1 MNTPHAQLAPLA
13 AYFAIM
19 LRRHLPFCILHSA
32 FVITANAAP
41 LDYDRDIRPFLKEN
55 CIACHNKTTT
65 KGGLNM
71 ETPELMAKGGETD
84 VGIIPGKGAESIMYQ
99 AAAHTW
105 DSEMPPKGNKV
116 GAVNLTTEQLALFKA
131 WIDQGA
137 KPSPKREVIISWEP
151 LPSGLQTIYAIAAT
165 PQGDFAAA
173 ARANQISIYH
183 LPTQSLVTKLTD
195 ETLLKSGLYKQP
207 GVAHRDV
214 VQSLA
219 FSPDGTR
226 LATGSFREVKLWKR
240 ESKPAAAPVPTH
252 PKFTAIQEADNT
264 IKLTETAGGKLIAH
278 IKTDLTVEQAL
289 AQRSLAATRASL
301 EVTYQNEAIKKADTD
316 ATEQTNRLKKANE
329 LADLAKKALEEKKK
343 DIKPKEDAK
352 VAAEKAA
359 KEIGTQFAMA
369 SSGKPDDALAKKH
382 AEAQALAAKAAA
394 DLKLAQAAL
403 TRAEAVITAATNEI
417 KLITESQK
425 QPQPAPAEA
434 AEQVNRLKKAS
445 DLGELVLLAKP
456 ALEERRKAVK
466 PKEDAKAAADKAAK
480 EIADQVAK
488 VSTGKPD
495 EALIKQNTEAQEKA
509 TKAASD
515 FKLAQEALTRA
526 EAAIT
531 DTANEIKL
539 VTENEKKSKQK
550 VVDAKA
556 RLEVVKKEL
565 EKANTDRDLIAKT
578 LTTGLKKAKALQF
591 SANGLELIATF
602 DAGPALAWST
612 VNGKPIAP
620 GSSTTTWVL
629 ERSFGTGDGKSLI
642 TDRANS
648 IAFSPDGKTL
658 AIGSGEPSRS
668 GDITLWDVATGTLT
682 KTYAERHLDSIFAL
696 DFSPDGKLLA
706 SGGADKA
713 VRITDLSTDKVVKVF
728 EGHTHHVLGVS
739 WRADGRM
746 LASSGADNVVKVWD
760 WTTGDRRKN
769 VDGWD
774 KEVTG
779 IRYLGAAD
787 QIATS
792 AGDTKLRLITS
803 DGGEVKQLAGS
814 TAFLQALATNQAGDL
829 ILGGD
834 QDGTVRA
841 WDVTSAKVVA
851 EFKP

>member
-1 MNTPHAQLAPLA
+1 MKTTPCLL
-13 AYFAIM
+13 
-19 LRRHLPFCILHSA
+19 A
-32 FVITANAAP
+32 FVILPSSFVLAANAASI
-41 LDYDRDIRPFLKEN
+41 DYDRDIRPFLKDN

-71 ETPELMAKGGETD
+71 ETPELMAKGGESD
-84 VGIIPGKGAESIMYQ
+84 VGIIPGKGADSIMFQ

-116 GAVNLTTEQLALFKA
+116 GAVNLTAEQLALFKA

-137 KPSPKREVIISWEP
+137 KASAKKEQVIAWEP
-151 LPSGLQTIYAIAAT
+151 LSPAWQTIYAVAVA

-173 ARANQISIYH
+173 ARGNQISVYH

-240 ESKPAAAPVPTH
+240 NEPAAPAFAPSA
-252 PKFTAIQEADNT
+252 KFTAVQEADNT
-264 IKLTETAGGKLIAH
+264 IKLTETTGGKLIAH
-278 IKTDLTVEQAL
+278 IKSDLATEQTL
-289 AQRSLAATRASL
+289 AQRSLAATRAAL
-301 EVTYQNEAIKKADTD
+301 EVTYQNEAIKKAETD

-329 LADLAKKALEEKKK
+329 LAELAKKALEDKQK
-343 DIKPKEDAK
+343 DIKPKADAKVAADKAAKDVADEISKATTGKPDEALAKKQADAQANVVKAGTEFTQAQAALKRAEAALATAANEIKLAAANPLKVADLTELAELAKSGLEARKNALKPKEDAK
-352 VAAEKAA
+352 
-359 KEIGTQFAMA
+359 I
-369 SSGKPDDALAKKH
+369 
-382 AEAQALAAKAAA
+382 
-394 DLKLAQAAL
+394 
-403 TRAEAVITAATNEI
+403 
-417 KLITESQK
+417 
-425 QPQPAPAEA
+425 
-434 AEQVNRLKKAS
+434 
-445 DLGELVLLAKP
+445 
-456 ALEERRKAVK
+456 
-466 PKEDAKAAADKAAK
+466 AADKAAK
-480 EIADQVAK
+480 EIADQIAK
-488 VSTGKPD
+488 LPKGEPD
-495 EALIKQNTEAQEKA
+495 AALVKKNTDAQQQA

-515 FKLAQEALTRA
+515 LKLAQEALTRA

-539 VTENEKKSKQK
+539 VTENEKKTKQG
-550 VVDAKA
+550 VIDAKT
-556 RLEVVKKEL
+556 RLEVVKKEA
-565 EKANTDRDLIAKT
+565 EKVNAERDLIAKA

-591 SANGLELIATF
+591 SANGLELIAEQEN
-602 DAGPALAWST
+602 GPPLAWST

-620 GSSTTTWVL
+620 GSSTATWVL

-668 GDITLWDVATGTLT
+668 GDITLWDVATGKLT
-682 KTYAERHLDSIFAL
+682 KTFTERHLDSVFAL
-696 DFSPDGKLLA
+696 DFTPDGKLLA

-713 VRITDLSTDKVVKVF
+713 VRITDLSTGKVVKVF

-739 WRADGRM
+739 WRADGRL
-746 LASSGADNVVKVWD
+746 LASAGADNVVKIWD
-760 WTTGDRRKN
+760 WTTGDRRKS

-779 IRYLGAAD
+779 IHYLGAAD

-803 DGGEVKQLAGS
+803 DGGEVKKLAGATS
-814 TAFLQALATNQAGDL
+814 FLQALATTRNGD
-829 ILGGD
+829 IVLGGD

-841 WDVTSAKVVA
+841 WDVTSAKEIAV
-851 EFKP
+851 FNP

>member
-1 MNTPHAQLAPLA
+1 LTTPHAQLAPLA

-19 LRRHLPFCILHSA
+19 IRRSLPLFLFQSA
-32 FVITANAAP
+32 FVISANAAP
-41 LDYDRDIRPFLKEN
+41 LDYDRDIRPFLKDN

-84 VGIIPGKGAESIMYQ
+84 KGIVPGKGADSIMFQ

-116 GAVNLTTEQLALFKA
+116 GAVNLTAEQLALFKT

-137 KPSPKREVIISWEP
+137 KSSAKKEVIIAWQP
-151 LPSGLQTIYAIAAT
+151 LPAGLQTIYAIAAT

-183 LPTQSLVTKLTD
+183 LPTQSLSTKLTD

-226 LATGSFREVKLWKR
+226 LATGSYREVKLWKR
-240 ESKPAAAPVPTH
+240 NATAVPAFAPST
-252 PKFTAIQEADNT
+252 KFTATQEADNS
-264 IKLTETAGGKLIAH
+264 IKLNEGTKLIAH
-278 IKTDLTVEQAL
+278 IKSDLVTEQTL
-289 AQRSLAATRASL
+289 AQRTLAGVRATL
-301 EVTYQNEAIKKADTD
+301 EVTYQNEAIKKAETD
-316 ATEQTNRLKKANE
+316 STEQTNRLKKANE
-329 LADLAKKALEEKKK
+329 LAELAKKGLEDKKKDLKPKEDAKAAADKAAKEVADQFAKASSGKPDEALVKKNTDAQALATKAATDLKAAQDALKLAEAAVTTSANELKLVTENQKKPQPPPADATESANRLKKATEVADLAKKALDDKKK
-343 DIKPKEDAK
+343 DI
-352 VAAEKAA
+352 
-359 KEIGTQFAMA
+359 
-369 SSGKPDDALAKKH
+369 
-382 AEAQALAAKAAA
+382 
-394 DLKLAQAAL
+394 
-403 TRAEAVITAATNEI
+403 
-417 KLITESQK
+417 
-425 QPQPAPAEA
+425 
-434 AEQVNRLKKAS
+434 
-445 DLGELVLLAKP
+445 
-456 ALEERRKAVK
+456 K

-488 VSTGKPD
+488 ASTGKPD
-495 EALIKQNTEAQEKA
+495 EALAKKNTDAQALA

-515 FKLAQEALTRA
+515 LKLAQEALTRA

-539 VTENEKKSKQK
+539 VTENEKKAKQT
-550 VVDAKA
+550 VIDAKA
-556 RLEVVKKEL
+556 RLEVVKKES
-565 EKANTDRDLIAKT
+565 EKANADRDLIAKT

-591 SANGLELIATF
+591 SANGLELIATY
-602 DAGPALAWST
+602 DAGPPLAWST

-620 GSSTTTWVL
+620 GSSTASWVL

-668 GDITLWDVATGTLT
+668 GDITLWEVATGTLT
-682 KTYAERHLDSIFAL
+682 TTYAERHLDSIFAL

-713 VRITDLSTDKVVKVF
+713 VRITDLSTGKVVKVF
-728 EGHTHHVLGVS
+728 EGHTHHVLGVT
-739 WRADGRM
+739 WRADGRL
-746 LASSGADNVVKVWD
+746 LASSGADNVVKIWD
-760 WTTGDRRKN
+760 WTTGDRRKS

-803 DGGEVKQLAGS
+803 DGGEVKQLPGS
-814 TAFLQALATNQAGDL
+814 TAFLQSLATNQAGDL

-834 QDGTVRA
+834 QDGNVRA
-841 WDVTSAKVVA
+841 WDVATAKEVA
-851 EFKP
+851 LFKP

>member
-1 MNTPHAQLAPLA
+1 M
-13 AYFAIM
+13 
-19 LRRHLPFCILHSA
+19 RHTIPFVTLISG
-32 FVITANAAP
+32 FVISANATP
-41 LDYDRDIRPFLKEN
+41 IDYDQQVYPFLKDN

-71 ETPELMAKGGETD
+71 ETPALMMKGGESD
-84 VGIIPGKGAESIMYQ
+84 KGLIPGKGADSIIYQ

-116 GAVNLTTEQLALFKA
+116 GAVNLTTQQLDLLKQ

-137 KPSPKREVIISWEP
+137 KPSAKKVQVITWQP
-151 LPSGLQTIYAIAAT
+151 LPAGLQPIYAVALT

-173 ARANQISIYH
+173 ARANQISIYN
-183 LPTQSLVTKLTD
+183 LATQSLVTKLTD
-195 ETLLKSGLYKQP
+195 ESLLKAGLYKQP
-207 GVAHRDV
+207 GVAHRDL

-240 ESKPAAAPVPTH
+240 SIPAAAPVAST
-252 PKFTAIQEADNT
+252 KFTATQDPDNS
-264 IKLTETAGGKLIAH
+264 IKLNEGTKLVAH
-278 IKTDLTVEQAL
+278 IKSDLATEQAL
-289 AQRSLAATRASL
+289 AQRTLAATRAAL
-301 EVTYQNEAIKKADTD
+301 EVTYQNEAIKKAETD

-329 LADLAKKALEEKKK
+329 LAELAKKSLEDKKK
-343 DIKPKEDAK
+343 DLKAKQDAH
-352 VAAEKAA
+352 AAADKAA
-359 KEIGTQFAMA
+359 KDAGAEVA
-369 SSGKPDDALAKKH
+369 KPDEALAKKQ
-382 AEAQALAAKAAA
+382 AEAQAAVTKASAELAQAQA
-394 DLKLAQAAL
+394 DLK
-403 TRAEAVITAATNEI
+403 TAEADPAKAGLAE
-417 KLITESQK
+417 KQK
-425 QPQPAPAEA
+425 AI
-434 AEQVNRLKKAS
+434 
-445 DLGELVLLAKP
+445 
-456 ALEERRKAVK
+456 K
-466 PKEDAKAAADKAAK
+466 PKEDAKAAADKALKAVADQITAASKTAAEALLKKQTEAK
-480 EIADQVAK
+480 EKAD
-488 VSTGKPD
+488 
-495 EALIKQNTEAQEKA
+495 
-509 TKAASD
+509 KAATD
-515 FKLAQEALTRA
+515 VKLAQEALTRG

-539 VTENEKKSKQK
+539 VTENEKKAKQA

-556 RLEVVKKEL
+556 RLEVVKKES
-565 EKANTDRDLIAKT
+565 EKAAADRDALAKT
-578 LTTGLKKAKALQF
+578 LATSMKKAKALQF
-591 SANGLELIATF
+591 SANGLELIATY
-602 DAGPALAWST
+602 DSGPAQAWST

-620 GSSTTTWVL
+620 GSTSATWTL
-629 ERSFGTGDGKSLI
+629 ERVIGSGDGKSPI

-648 IAFSPDGKTL
+648 LAFSPDGKTL

-668 GDITLWDVATGTLT
+668 GDITLWDIETGKLT
-682 KTYAERHLDSIFAL
+682 KDYAERHLDSVFAL

-713 VRITDLSTDKVVKVF
+713 VRITDLSTGKMIKVF
-728 EGHTHHVLGVS
+728 EGHTHHVLGVT
-739 WRADGRM
+739 WRADGRL

-779 IRYLGAAD
+779 LRYLGAAD

-803 DGGEVKQLAGS
+803 DGGEVKQLPGATG
-814 TAFLQALATNQAGDL
+814 FLQSLAATRAGDL

-834 QDGTVRA
+834 QDGVLKA
-841 WDVTSAKVVA
+841 WDVATAKVVA

>member
-1 MNTPHAQLAPLA
+1 MRST
-13 AYFAIM
+13 I
-19 LRRHLPFCILHSA
+19 PFVILHSA
-32 FVITANAAP
+32 FVIAASAAP
-41 LDYDRDIRPFLKEN
+41 IDYDTQVRPFLKDN

-71 ETPELMAKGGETD
+71 ETPELMTKGGESD

-131 WIDQGA
+131 WIDEGA
-137 KPSPKREVIISWEP
+137 KASPKREVIISWEP
-151 LPSGLQTIYAIAAT
+151 LPAGLQTIFAIAVT
-165 PQGDFAAA
+165 SQGDFAAA

-219 FSPDGTR
+219 FSPDGSR

-240 ESKPAAAPVPTH
+240 ENKPVAAPVPTH
-252 PKFTAIQEADNT
+252 PKFTATQEADNS
-264 IKLTETAGGKLIAH
+264 IKITETVGGKLISH
-278 IKTDLTVEQAL
+278 IKTDLVGEQAV
-289 AQRSLAATRASL
+289 AQRTLAASRAIL
-301 EVTYQNEAIKKADTD
+301 EIAYQNEAIKKAETD

-329 LADLAKKALEEKKK
+329 LAELAKKSLEDKKKDLKTKQDAHAAADKTAKDLNTQIAQASVGKPDEALAKKQAEAQAIAAKTAADLAQAQAAFKKAEAAIAAADPKTAPELIELAKVGLEEKKK
-343 DIKPKEDAK
+343 
-352 VAAEKAA
+352 
-359 KEIGTQFAMA
+359 T
-369 SSGKPDDALAKKH
+369 
-382 AEAQALAAKAAA
+382 
-394 DLKLAQAAL
+394 
-403 TRAEAVITAATNEI
+403 
-417 KLITESQK
+417 
-425 QPQPAPAEA
+425 
-434 AEQVNRLKKAS
+434 
-445 DLGELVLLAKP
+445 
-456 ALEERRKAVK
+456 VK
-466 PKEDAKAAADKAAK
+466 PKEDAKAVADKALKA
-480 EIADQVAK
+480 IADQIAAAPKMK
-488 VSTGKPD
+488 VDDAMLK
-495 EALIKQNTEAQEKA
+495 KQTEAKEKA
-509 TKAASD
+509 EKAATD
-515 FKLAQEALTRA
+515 LKLAQEALTRG

-539 VTENEKKSKQK
+539 VTENEKKAKQT
-550 VVDAKA
+550 VLDAKA
-556 RLEVVKKEL
+556 RLEVVKKES
-565 EKANTDRDLIAKT
+565 EKANAERDLAAKA
-578 LTTGLKKAKALQF
+578 LAASMKKAKALQF
-591 SANGLELIATF
+591 SPNGLELIATF
-602 DAGPALAWST
+602 DAGPQLAWST
-612 VNGKPIAP
+612 VTGKPIAP
-620 GSSTTTWVL
+620 GSTSTTWVL
-629 ERSFGTGDGKSLI
+629 ERAFGTGDGKSLI

-668 GDITLWDVATGTLT
+668 GDITLWDIETGKLT
-682 KTYAERHLDSIFAL
+682 KNYAERHLDSVFAL
-696 DFSPDGKLLA
+696 DFTPDGKLLA

-713 VRITDLSTDKVVKVF
+713 VRITDLSTGKVVKVF
-728 EGHTHHVLGVS
+728 EGHTHHVLGVT

-746 LASSGADNVVKVWD
+746 LASSGADNVVKIWD

-803 DGGEVKQLAGS
+803 DGGEVKKLPGS
-814 TAFLQALATNQAGDL
+814 TSFLQSLATNRAGDL

-834 QDGTVRA
+834 EDGTVRA
-841 WDVTSAKVVA
+841 WDVASAKEIAV
-851 EFKP
+851 FKP